1 VLLSLLVGFGRHLSY
16 LLMILGIYKDIT
28 SAIVVEVEVEVVVV
42 VAVTVGR
49 KWSSHAVVTLTVN
62 AKC

>member
-1 VLLSLLVGFGRHLSY
+1 
-16 LLMILGIYKDIT
+16 MILGIYKDIT
-28 SAIVVEVEVEVVVV
+28 SAIVVEVEVVVV

-49 KWSSHAVVTLTVN
+49 KWSSHAAVTLTVN